1 MSHTGV
7 ASKHDTLAI
16 QAIVSSV
23 LGPTTLRYKI
33 RLLQSFANDHDI

>member
-1 MSHTGV
+1 MSHTCV
-7 ASKHDTLAI
+7 ASKHDALAI

-23 LGPTTLRYKI
+23 VEPTMLRYKI

>member
-1 MSHTGV
+1 MSHTCV

-23 LGPTTLRYKI
+23 VEPTMLRYKI